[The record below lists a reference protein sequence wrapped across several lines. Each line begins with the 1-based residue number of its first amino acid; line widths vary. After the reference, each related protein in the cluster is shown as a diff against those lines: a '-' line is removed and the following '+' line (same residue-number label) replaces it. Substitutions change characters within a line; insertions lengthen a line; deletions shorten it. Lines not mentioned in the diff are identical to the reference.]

1 MFWKSFAFLATY
13 NALRDNF
20 HLGAFAPFQI
30 VLDVSCPEEKL
41 WLLKVWFFSSLSMT
55 RVKDILTSN
64 ILRISVLFDII
75 IFYKTIASVHCKN
88 TFDRQNQKCIFCDTI
103 KLRNCV
109 VQTAL
114 EYKQHELGAGFKLKL
129 IYHY

>member
-1 MFWKSFAFLATY
+1 
-13 NALRDNF
+13 
-20 HLGAFAPFQI
+20 
-30 VLDVSCPEEKL
+30 
-41 WLLKVWFFSSLSMT
+41 MT

-114 EYKQHELGAGFKLKL
+114 EYKQHELGAGFKLEL
-129 IYHY
+129 IYHYQSRDYRVGPMPHSTGKQNNSNSGFFHCGII